1 MARTRGALLLAIA
14 AVLAATPAPVPAQ
27 AGGSPRRHARGEDV
41 YLGGPSVDVTRDVP
55 ADLVAAGGTVRIA
68 ASVAETA
75 MVAGGDVALDGTV
88 GDDVIAAGGTVVL
101 RGRTGDDA
109 RLAGGTVR
117 IEGRV
122 EDEAMAA
129 GGTVRLERE
138 AVVGGRAWLA
148 GGEVVVAG
156 TVERDLRVAAGHVSI
171 EGTVRGNVLVHADVL
186 DIGAT
191 ARIDGDVV
199 HRGAREPH
207 IASGAQIA
215 GRVDHRQEPAR
226 RAGRALG
233 RLAWLLLVPAL
244 FATGAVM
251 IAIFPRF
258 TSAAAGVIETDPW
271 RSLGYGALVLVGAP
285 LTMIALFVTGIG
297 FPLGLVVLAGYPVVL
312 LLGYLVAA
320 LFVGVAGARRLGRD
334 GGASSKAALILRLFA
349 ALVVLALARLVP
361 ILGGLVGFAAL
372 LFGVGALA
380 LQLQR
385 AYQRREGTPPSGARA

>member
-297 FPLGLVVLAGYPVVL
+297 FPLGLVVLAVYPVVL

-320 LFVGVAGARRLGRD
+320 LFVGVAGARRLGRER
-334 GGASSKAALILRLFA
+334 GAAPSKGALILWLLA
-349 ALVVLALARLVP
+349 ALVVLALVRLVP
-361 ILGGLVGFAAL
+361 ILGGLVWLAAL

-385 AYQRREGTPPSGARA
+385 TYQRRGTPPPGAQA